1 MPEPLQRNPLFG
13 NRRFRPPPGSG
24 CGACVIDRYGLI
36 GFRQGAGRQPRQGV
50 SSTVPVKAGKMPV
63 SSGAARKKTAL
74 VGTARPAL
82 RRLWPNRSR
91 RARKNAKVVRDSFSM
106 PKSEHARLKV
116 LRSDLA
122 RAGRIC
128 SKSELLRA
136 GLELV
141 SLARSKA
148 W

>member
-1 MPEPLQRNPLFG
+1 MP
-13 NRRFRPPPGSG
+13 
-24 CGACVIDRYGLI
+24 A
-36 GFRQGAGRQPRQGV
+36 
-50 SSTVPVKAGKMPV
+50 

-82 RRLWPNRSR
+82 KKVMAKPLEKGKEKRE
-91 RARKNAKVVRDSFSM
+91 KVVRDSFSM

-116 LRSDLA
+116 LRGDLA

-141 SLARSKA
+141 SARSVESLVKLLDKLPVVPKGKGTKK
-148 W
+148 